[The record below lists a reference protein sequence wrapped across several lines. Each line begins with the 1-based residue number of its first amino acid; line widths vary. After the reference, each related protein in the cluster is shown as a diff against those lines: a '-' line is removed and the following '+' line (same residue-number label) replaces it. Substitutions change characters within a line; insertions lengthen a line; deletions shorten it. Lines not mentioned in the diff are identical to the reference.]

1 MNVGNLLTVAAS
13 AEGSTGLMDTIINNA
28 SSLIDF
34 GGSLLETVIQHP
46 VLGFF
51 FAAGFVGVGA
61 GVIGTLIG
69 LAHRS

>member
-1 MNVGNLLTVAAS
+1 M
-13 AEGSTGLMDTIINNA
+13 EGVTTTMMDTIISNA

-34 GGSLLETVIQHP
+34 GGTLLETVIQHP

-51 FAAGFVGVGA
+51 FAAGFIGVGA

-69 LAHRS
+69 LAHRG